1 VGLTYTQYTI
11 PQLEEEII
19 EPLKKALERW
29 VTIEAELIN
38 AGMTTVYASWTDTQ
52 RVSLD
57 RINGSARELMLS
69 LDNQIN
75 SFRKGVP
82 CQIEVDQQKR
92 ERIKQNRVK
101 KSVAKKAPK
110 R

>member
-1 VGLTYTQYTI
+1 MPLTYTKFTI
-11 PQLEEEII
+11 PQLEEEIV

-29 VTIEAELIN
+29 VAIEYELIN
-38 AGMTTVYASWTDTQ
+38 AGMETVYASWTDTQ

-57 RINGSARELMLS
+57 KINGAARELTLS

-82 CQIEVDQQKR
+82 CQIELDQQKR
-92 ERIKQNRVK
+92 ERIKQNK
-101 KSVAKKAPK
+101 LKKAAPK
-110 R
+110 KRTK